1 MFTSKIGLP
10 RVVPVLRWVL
20 FGRQIFVSPHSEFEQ
35 HTYSSD
41 PSPDIVSFMQ
51 LESRRAAPQASQPP
65 SKASGRT
72 FNSTT
77 RRPRSGN
84 PLQTSR
90 SRTLFSFSWFL
101 RADQEAVSRFA
112 AFLLWIKAF
121 ALQKRLL
128 SVLFTQ
134 AGRTAAI
141 LDVAINVM
149 RRKRLRSAKQGN
161 HLKRTETLKP
171 GKKKCSRRLINARA
185 CVNKDFV
192 HSSSMELI

>member
-1 MFTSKIGLP
+1 
-10 RVVPVLRWVL
+10 
-20 FGRQIFVSPHSEFEQ
+20 
-35 HTYSSD
+35 
-41 PSPDIVSFMQ
+41 MQ
-51 LESRRAAPQASQPP
+51 LECRRAAPQASEPP

-90 SRTLFSFSWFL
+90 SRTLFSFSCFL
-101 RADQEAVSRFA
+101 RADQGAISRFA
-112 AFLLWIKAF
+112 AFLLRIKAF

-141 LDVAINVM
+141 LDVAINIM

-171 GKKKCSRRLINARA
+171 GKKKCSRHLIYARA

>member
-41 PSPDIVSFMQ
+41 PSPDTVSFMQ